1 MRVCIITP
9 RYPPDRCGV
18 GDYTALLARHLAR
31 RGLAVTVITSRWVA
45 PPTQALGVRVLPLI
59 EGWGWA
65 ALPRLASAV
74 RAGRYDVVHIQ
85 YQNEMYQRS
94 AAIAALPLALRA
106 AAPRTPTVLTVHDYG
121 TPWPRRLRL
130 RAIAGPYGK
139 LWFAA
144 MLAAS
149 RRVVLTNEQDA
160 WRFTR
165 QRPRYPIPAA
175 RYAVIPVG
183 SNLPVANALPTHP
196 DGLLRVGYFG
206 FVNPAKGVE
215 SLLDG
220 FAWAYQRLAIL
231 RLIMVCALR
240 DEQPYHQEIRQKIN
254 TLGLEGVVTVTG
266 ELADG
271 DAAGTLASCDM
282 VALPFRDGLSLRRT
296 TLVAA
301 LALGRPVISTR
312 AAVPPAALHD
322 GRDVL
327 LAPPGDAAALGAAI
341 LDLAGDPARRAALGD
356 SGRHAATAF
365 AWPSIAAHHHQL
377 YEEARP

>member
-18 GDYTALLARHLAR
+18 GDYTALLARHLAE
-31 RGLAVTVITSRWVA
+31 RGVVVTVITSRWIA
-45 PPTQALGVRVLPLI
+45 PPMEAPGVRVLPLL
-59 EGWGWA
+59 EDWGWA
-65 ALPRLASAV
+65 SLPRLMAAA
-74 RAGRYDVVHIQ
+74 RAGRYDVVHVQ
-85 YQNEMYQRS
+85 YQNVMYHRS

-106 AAPRTPTVLTVHDYG
+106 AAPRTRTVVTIHDYG
-121 TPWPRRLRL
+121 TPWPRRLRV

-149 RRVVLTNEQDA
+149 GRVVLTNEQDA

-165 QRPRYPIPAA
+165 QRLRYPIPVA
-175 RYAVIPVG
+175 RYMVIPVG
-183 SNLPVANALPTHP
+183 SNLPISHALPTQD

-215 SLLDG
+215 ALLDG
-220 FAWAYQRLAIL
+220 FAWAYQRLTTL
-231 RLIMVCALR
+231 RLVMVCALR
-240 DEQPYHQEIRQKIN
+240 DEQPYHRAIHQKISAM
-254 TLGLEGVVTVTG
+254 GLEGVVTVTG

-271 DAAGTLASCDM
+271 DAAAALASCDM
-282 VALPFRDGLSLRRT
+282 VALPFRDGISLRRT

-312 AAVPPAALHD
+312 GALPPAALRD

-327 LAPPGDAAALGAAI
+327 LVSPDDAEALGAAI
-341 LDLAGDPARRAALGD
+341 LDLAGDPARRAALGE
-356 SGRHAATAF
+356 SAKQAAEAF
-365 AWPSIAAHHHQL
+365 AWPTIAARHQEL
-377 YEEARP
+377 YDEARP